1 MNEKEQEKQREKSQ
15 EKYRSDPLSNMIWAA
30 ILIWAGVAFLA
41 INLDLFRS
49 VPFLQDFEGWDLAF
63 AGAGVIV
70 MGEVIIRLT
79 VPAYSGPVVGRLI
92 FALILVSIGLGD
104 RVGWDVIWPVVII
117 IIGVLMLSSGVLK
130 RSE

>member
-30 ILIWAGVAFLA
+30 ILIWAGVAFLVT
-41 INLDLFRS
+41 NLDLFQG
-49 VPFLQDFEGWDLAF
+49 VPFLGDFEGWDLAF

-70 MGEVIIRLT
+70 LAEVGIRLP
-79 VPAYSGPVVGRLI
+79 VPSYSGPVIGRLI
-92 FALILVSIGLGD
+92 LALILLSIGLGET
-104 RVGWDVIWPVVII
+104 VGWELLWPIVII
-117 IIGVLMLSSGVLK
+117 AIGVLMLFGGALR